1 MMRKVFAGCVA
12 LAVVPAFGVTVEST
26 GADAAVKFAARDLE
40 RILKDV
46 PGRIVLREEMGLR
59 PQEWRLRT
67 AADGSLVISGRDGMG
82 IAYGAFTFLEDK
94 AGVSWLAPDT
104 EIVPDLKGWTLP
116 QLDETG
122 IPAFSFREQFVGTD
136 FMDSDWRL
144 RNKEANRAS
153 CGVGVWF
160 GSPGD
165 CHTFAA
171 YSKLLKEKHPELFKD
186 RLDASGHPCTSLCMT
201 DPATRHYVAEEMM
214 NFIAKDRAARAGK
227 PPYTVPMFY
236 DLSQDDGGSGGECM
250 CADCKALYERE
261 GSYSGPNLA
270 FVNAVADE
278 VCAKYPDVIVQT
290 FAYSY
295 TQKPPKTVKAS
306 SNVVVRLCNSW
317 YLHPLAADSDNGRE
331 LVEWS
336 RHASKIGIWS
346 YWRTYKGTLDPC
358 VIPHRTI
365 RDEIRFCRDCG
376 VIRYYAEDEAPLSRN
391 FAMLQHWLML
401 KLTDNPDRDLKA
413 LMVRFMGGY
422 YGAAAVPM
430 GKFLKLLE
438 STQEGTREFL
448 NRDYFEKANAYLDE
462 AEALVADD
470 ARSLRHVRWERVVTD
485 RAMYTYLARLQKQG
499 YAFDREAVAAR
510 FARNS
515 VEQIETWPEF
525 RPAARKQFLVKRL
538 QRAKDEAELY
548 GHYPVPLPAEFAGKE
563 VEDLQWT
570 MMSLVCCGPHAETG
584 FVSDPDACAGK
595 AWYNAGF
602 EPKPPQTIG
611 LYNSL
616 DTSGKKNSPLTFM
629 PPDDPKAKEPGC
641 AAIPQDEK
649 FHLYRIDRRIMQVP
663 LYIHFDSKWTFRHWF
678 GTVGIVPEERDV
690 WVSVKFTGPDFVKGS
705 TQPNRMLFD
714 RILLVK

>member
-1 MMRKVFAGCVA
+1 M
-12 LAVVPAFGVTVEST
+12 
-26 GADAAVKFAARDLE
+26 
-40 RILKDV
+40 
-46 PGRIVLREEMGLR
+46 
-59 PQEWRLRT
+59 
-67 AADGSLVISGRDGMG
+67 
-82 IAYGAFTFLEDK
+82 
-94 AGVSWLAPDT
+94 
-104 EIVPDLKGWTLP
+104 
-116 QLDETG
+116 
-122 IPAFSFREQFVGTD
+122 
-136 FMDSDWRL
+136 
-144 RNKEANRAS
+144 
-153 CGVGVWF
+153 
-160 GSPGD
+160 
-165 CHTFAA
+165 
-171 YSKLLKEKHPELFKD
+171 
-186 RLDASGHPCTSLCMT
+186 
-201 DPATRHYVAEEMM
+201 
-214 NFIAKDRAARAGK
+214 
-227 PPYTVPMFY
+227 
-236 DLSQDDGGSGGECM
+236 
-250 CADCKALYERE
+250 
-261 GSYSGPNLA
+261 NLA

-278 VCAKYPDVIVQT
+278 VCAKYPDVVVQT

-317 YLHPLAADSDNGRE
+317 YLRPLAADSDNGRE

-336 RHASKIGIWS
+336 RHAPKIGIWS

-438 STQEGTREFL
+438 SAQEPTREFL

-462 AEALVADD
+462 AEALVAGDE
-470 ARSLRHVRWERVVTD
+470 RSLRHVRWERVVTD
-485 RAMYTYLARLQKQG
+485 RAMYTYLGRLLRQG
-499 YAFDREAVAAR
+499 YAFDREAVAER
-510 FARNS
+510 FSRNAI
-515 VEQIETWPEF
+515 EQIETWPEF
-525 RPAARKQFLVKRL
+525 RIPAREQIRAKRL

-548 GHYPVPLPAEFAGKE
+548 GHYPVPLPSEFAGKE

-616 DTSGKKNSPLTFM
+616 DTSGKKNSPLNFVL
-629 PPDDPKAKEPGC
+629 PDDPKAKEPGN

-663 LYIHFDSKWTFRHWF
+663 LYIHFDNKWTFRHWF